1 MLQPESTGSGGQC
14 PLGSSCPEMP
24 FSDGGTEAWRG
35 GPRGRDCR
43 GRVAGLGRVSV
54 PAEAEAVF
62 TPITCSCRP
71 EVMGQAGQWLE
82 GLPLR
87 LAGGNSLFEPT
98 RSRLHPPP
106 PRPGDHSCSQQC
118 VVCFLTLSSTP
129 SKRKLCGGVLTV
141 TLPNRQPCV
150 AGLAPSLT
158 EAVLG
163 HLCTALGLSV

>member
-1 MLQPESTGSGGQC
+1 MLQPESTCSGGRC

-35 GPRGRDCR
+35 GPGDRIAEAE
-43 GRVAGLGRVSV
+43 VAGLGCVSV
-54 PAEAEAVF
+54 STEAEAVF
-62 TPITCSCRP
+62 TPITCLCRP
-71 EVMGQAGQWLE
+71 EVTGQAGQWLE
-82 GLPLR
+82 GLPPR
-87 LAGGNSLFEPT
+87 LAGRNSLLEPT
-98 RSRLHPPP
+98 RTHLRPPP
-106 PRPGDHSCSQQC
+106 PPGITPVLSS

-129 SKRKLCGGVLTV
+129 SKRKLYGGVLTV
-141 TLPNRQPCV
+141 TLPNRQSCL